1 VRSATGVELDARGRA
16 LRSTSFVGRLQTTSW
31 GRMRKNSPSRSSGS
45 DMKIS
50 ISGLSSLRAAE
61 ITELKSLT
69 VSATFFGQYAEKNR
83 MGVLTKLD
91 NASEKLSVGKN
102 ADAIQKL
109 TDFRTT
115 VNSLAG
121 GGKIAPGE
129 AITCITALQTQ
140 TPTAA

>member
-1 VRSATGVELDARGRA
+1 
-16 LRSTSFVGRLQTTSW
+16 
-31 GRMRKNSPSRSSGS
+31 
-45 DMKIS
+45 MKIS

-69 VSATFFGQYAEKNR
+69 VSAPFFGQYAEKNR
-83 MGVLTKLD
+83 MGVLIKLD

-121 GGKIAPGE
+121 GGKIAPGDAQTLVSGADD